1 MLRYS
6 GIMCF
11 FFLKPS
17 FVLKRKQSI
26 FFFFFFK
33 LVSNMCQFIWERK
46 SFQVCQYLNLMS
58 FVQVFLIILLV
69 ELVYCNSVGGD
80 RRASVKH

>member
-6 GIMCF
+6 GIMC
-11 FFLKPS
+11 FLKPS

-26 FFFFFFK
+26 FFFK
-33 LVSNMCQFIWERK
+33 LVSNMCQFIGERK

-58 FVQVFLIILLV
+58 FVKVFLIILLV

>member
-11 FFLKPS
+11 FEAIFCVKKKAEHFLK
-17 FVLKRKQSI
+17 K
-26 FFFFFFK
+26 K

-69 ELVYCNSVGGD
+69 ELVYYNSVGGD

>member
-1 MLRYS
+1 M
-6 GIMCF
+6 F
-11 FFLKPS
+11 FEA
-17 FVLKRKQSI
+17 I
-26 FFFFFFK
+26 FCVKKKAEHFFFK
-33 LVSNMCQFIWERK
+33 LVSIMCQFIWERK
-46 SFQVCQYLNLMS
+46 SFQVCQYINLMS

>member
-6 GIMCF
+6 GIMC
-11 FFLKPS
+11 FLKPS

-26 FFFFFFK
+26 FFKK

>member
-1 MLRYS
+1 M
-6 GIMCF
+6 F
-11 FFLKPS
+11 FEA
-17 FVLKRKQSI
+17 I
-26 FFFFFFK
+26 FCVKKKAEHFFFFFK
-33 LVSNMCQFIWERK
+33 LVSNMCQFKWERK

>member
-1 MLRYS
+1 MFFEA
-6 GIMCF
+6 IFCVKKKAEHF
-11 FFLKPS
+11 FFLK
-17 FVLKRKQSI
+17 I
-26 FFFFFFK
+26 
-33 LVSNMCQFIWERK
+33 VSNMCQFIWERK

-58 FVQVFLIILLV
+58 FIQVFLIILLV

>member
-1 MLRYS
+1 M
-6 GIMCF
+6 

-26 FFFFFFK
+26 FFFFK

>member
-6 GIMCF
+6 GIMC
-11 FFLKPS
+11 FLKPS

-26 FFFFFFK
+26 FFK
-33 LVSNMCQFIWERK
+33 LVSNMCQSIWERK

>member
-1 MLRYS
+1 M
-6 GIMCF
+6 
-11 FFLKPS
+11 FLKPY

-26 FFFFFFK
+26 FFK
-33 LVSNMCQFIWERK
+33 LVSIMCQFIWERK
-46 SFQVCQYLNLMS
+46 SFQVCQYINLMS

-69 ELVYCNSVGGD
+69 ELVYRNSVGGD